1 MPLILV
7 VDDDAD
13 TRDLL
18 TRYLNTAGYEVT
30 TAANGWEALI
40 ALDSKNVDLIL
51 LDVMMP
57 GMNGITFLN
66 IIRNAQK
73 KMNTPVVIV
82 TALSPNDVAS
92 ETRGLNVQD
101 IVPKTHGLFVRLV
114 ETVQKNVTLKKVSLA
129 KGEEDGDGL
138 RSRYN

>member
-18 TRYLNTAGYEVT
+18 TRYLDTAGYEVA
-30 TAANGWEALI
+30 TASNGWEALI

-101 IVPKTHGLFVRLV
+101 IVPKTHGLFVKLV
-114 ETVQKNVTLKKVSLA
+114 ETVQRNLPVNKQTAADDVA
-129 KGEEDGDGL
+129 
-138 RSRYN
+138 SRYN